1 MRLLPGILVALTLL
15 APPAPADPARTLP
28 AGDVLRL
35 LEEGAH
41 AEAAGKA
48 AIERAGR
55 GPGGVVAAELPHS
68 WDALH
73 YRLDVTPSRTS
84 RHVEGTVT
92 VTLVVRDPGLTH
104 VDLDAVGMT
113 FPSIKVAGVP
123 RTTWSAAGG
132 RLLVPVCEGAHCP
145 PHAPGDTLVVEV
157 AYSCNPVSGYW
168 QYPRNAYT
176 FAEPYDARAWWPCWD
191 QPSDKAT
198 LDVHATVPES
208 DSCYSNGVL
217 VGTTPAAPGF
227 RTWHWRET
235 HPIATYL
242 VSLAIAPYW
251 RMDQAAAGVP
261 ITSVVFPEDSTKAK
275 LEFANVPAMMTAF
288 SGLWGPYPFDKYGQA
303 AVEPFNVGGME
314 HQTMTT
320 LWRSL
325 VRGDRLFEY
334 VWAHELAH
342 QWWGDWVTCVDFRD
356 IWLNEGFATHGEARW
371 AEAHGGAAAYDSAV
385 AQHMAAALV
394 DDANFRHALHDP
406 PPGSTFSQTVYKKGG
421 SVLHMLRRVLG
432 DAAFD
437 AGLRLYGE
445 RHAYANA
452 TTTDLQAALEDA
464 ASQDLDWFFDPWVF
478 AAGIPS
484 YSWTWQVSPA
494 GAGESDLDLAVRQ
507 VQEDAPLYRMPL
519 EFRVSRPARAD
530 TFVTAWNDAVP
541 QQSWTVRV
549 NCGVTGVVFD
559 PRKNILKRV
568 EPGTLTAEGGLAAA
582 ARGRI
587 SLVAAPN
594 PLRATVILRAR
605 WDGDP
610 DVSAPEHARFVVFD
624 VAGRVVRDLGAVPG
638 HAGVGADSFA
648 VAWDG
653 RDDGGTRVPAGA
665 YFAQVTIGAKRQA
678 RALVVL

>member
-1 MRLLPGILVALTLL
+1 MRPLAGILVALSLL
-15 APPAPADPARTLP
+15 APAAGADPARTLP
-28 AGDVLRL
+28 VGDVLRL

-48 AIERAGR
+48 ALDRADR
-55 GPGGVVAAELPHS
+55 GPSGALAAEQPHS

-84 RHVEGTVT
+84 RHVDGTVT
-92 VTLVVRDPGLTH
+92 VTLVVRDPGLTQ

-113 FPSIKVAGVP
+113 FSSIRVAGVP
-123 RTTWSAAGG
+123 RTTWTAAAG
-132 RLLVPVCEGAHCP
+132 RLFVPVCEGAHCP

-157 AYSCNPVSGYW
+157 AYACDPVAGYF

-176 FAEPYDARAWWPCWD
+176 FAEPFDARHWWPCWD
-191 QPSDKAT
+191 RPSDKAT
-198 LDVHATVPES
+198 LDVHATVPAT

-217 VGTTPAAPGF
+217 VGVAPAGPGL

-242 VSLAIAPYW
+242 VSLAIAPFW
-251 RMDQAAAGVP
+251 RLDQAAGGVP
-261 ITSVVFPEDSTKAK
+261 VTSVAFPEDSTRAK
-275 LEFANVPAMMTAF
+275 LEYANVPAMLATFAT
-288 SGLWGPYPFDKYGQA
+288 LWAPYPFDKYGQA
-303 AVEPFNVGGME
+303 TVEPFNVGGME
-314 HQTMTT
+314 HQTMST
-320 LWRSL
+320 LWRAL
-325 VRGDRLFEY
+325 LRGDRLFEY

-371 AEAHGGAAAYDSAV
+371 AEAHGGAAAYDSSV
-385 AQHMAAALV
+385 AQHMSASLV
-394 DDANFRHALHDP
+394 DDANFRHALYDP
-406 PPGSTFSQTVYKKGG
+406 PPGSMFSPTIYKKGA
-421 SVLHMLRRVLG
+421 SVLHMLRRILG

-452 TTTDLQAALEDA
+452 TTRDFQDAMEDA
-464 ASQDLDWFFDPWVF
+464 AAQDLDWFFAPWVF

-494 GAGESDLDLAVRQ
+494 GPGESDLDLAVRQ
-507 VQEDAPLYRMPL
+507 VQVDAPLYRMPL
-519 EFRVSRPARAD
+519 EFRVSRAAQPD
-530 TFVTAWNDAVP
+530 TFVTVWNDAVA
-541 QQSWTVRV
+541 QQQWTVRV
-549 NCGVTGVVFD
+549 HGAVTAVAFD
-559 PRKNILKRV
+559 PGKSILKRV

-582 ARGRI
+582 ARGR
-587 SLVAAPN
+587 VALAVAPN
-594 PLRATVILRAR
+594 PAHGTVILRAR
-605 WDGDP
+605 WEGDP
-610 DVSAPEHARFVVFD
+610 DVSAPERARFVVFD
-624 VAGRVVRDLGAVPG
+624 AAGRVVRDLGGIPG
-638 HAGVGADSFA
+638 QAGVGVDSFA

-653 RDDGGTRVPAGA
+653 RDDAGTRVPPGA

-678 RALVVL
+678 RALVRL